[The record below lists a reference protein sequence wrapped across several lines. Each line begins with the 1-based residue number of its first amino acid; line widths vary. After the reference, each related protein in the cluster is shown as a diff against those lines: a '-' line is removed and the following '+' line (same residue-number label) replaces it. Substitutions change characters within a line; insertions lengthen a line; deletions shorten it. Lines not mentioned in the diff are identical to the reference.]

1 MIVIMGVVITLR
13 TASQKNRQ
21 GDSQSRSNTQAS
33 GHTNPYTFS
42 YHNLSHFYF

>member
-1 MIVIMGVVITLR
+1 MIVIMGELITLR

-33 GHTNPYTFS
+33 GCTYPYTFS
-42 YHNLSHFYF
+42 YHYLSHFSF